1 MKNLNFKKL
10 DKQELQ
16 SINGGTRRRVR
27 RVGVALRRRRS
38 SGFMDDNSEDID
50 F

>member
-10 DKQELQ
+10 EKQELH
-16 SINGGTRRRVR
+16 SIMGGTRRRVR

-38 SGFMDDNSEDID
+38 SGFMDENSEEID